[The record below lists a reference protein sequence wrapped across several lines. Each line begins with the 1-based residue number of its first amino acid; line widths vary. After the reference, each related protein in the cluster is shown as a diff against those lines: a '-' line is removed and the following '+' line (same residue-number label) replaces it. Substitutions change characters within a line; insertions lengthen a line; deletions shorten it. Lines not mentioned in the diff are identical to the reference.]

1 MSLFR
6 DFQIETEEMT
16 TECFSNDIAAMK
28 VPKMEAQER
37 EELLKEVRS
46 AYWLM

>member
-16 TECFSNDIAAMK
+16 TECCNNDVVAMK
-28 VPKMEAQER
+28 VPKMSDEER
-37 EELLKEVRS
+37 EDLLKEIRN